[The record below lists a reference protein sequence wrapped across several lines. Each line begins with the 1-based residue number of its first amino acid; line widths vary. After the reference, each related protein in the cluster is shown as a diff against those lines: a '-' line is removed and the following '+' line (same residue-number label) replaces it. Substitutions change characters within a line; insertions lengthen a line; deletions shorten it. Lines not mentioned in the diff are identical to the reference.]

1 MKPAEI
7 GRGIIAGLAATVV
20 LSAMMLAKQSMGL
33 MPELDPIG
41 MITSMAGTDSSAV
54 GWVGH
59 FFIGTVLWGGGF
71 AIGSPYLPGPY
82 WLRGAT
88 FATGAWLMMMLV
100 VMPAAGAG
108 IFGLALGV
116 MAPAMTLLLHI
127 VFGAVLGGVYGSL
140 GHGRASTAGYSH

>member
-7 GRGIIAGLAATVV
+7 GRGIVAGLAATVV

-33 MPELDPIG
+33 MPELDPID
-41 MITSMAGTDSSAV
+41 MITSMADASSPAV
-54 GWVGH
+54 GWAGH
-59 FFIGTVLWGGGF
+59 FVIGTVLWGGGF
-71 AIGSPYLPGPY
+71 AIGSPYLPGSY

-88 FATGAWLMMMLV
+88 FAIGAWLMMMLV
-100 VMPAAGAG
+100 VMPATGAG

-127 VFGAVLGGVYGSL
+127 VFGAVLGGVYGLL
-140 GHGRASTAGYSH
+140 GDRRTSAAGYSH